1 MGPQPRPSLHPS
13 NLHGLYVDSTSTA
26 PELRHRIG
34 LELGGRTCKCGN
46 AVASGVVAA
55 VTAEASV
62 LEADAQGVLTA
73 IEAELRAEHAEYFA
87 AMHEETAEEATPA
100 EGSVENEEAAAAAA
114 EEARFAARVAAKAA
128 AAETSKPTGDNPVE
142 KEEAAPAEDDSVEDE
157 EAAAAADEEAATEQ
171 LRRRLRLSLVRSGCR
186 CSKRRMQL

>member
-1 MGPQPRPSLHPS
+1 MLVKELKAESLA
-13 NLHGLYVDSTSTA
+13 LGLYVDSTSTA

-46 AVASGVVAA
+46 AVASGVVSA

-87 AMHEETAEEATPA
+87 E
-100 EGSVENEEAAAAAA
+100 
-114 EEARFAARVAAKAA
+114 EEARFAARAEIEAVAAAREARFAAWVAA
-128 AAETSKPTGDNPVE
+128 AD
-142 KEEAAPAEDDSVEDE
+142 
-157 EAAAAADEEAATEQ
+157 EAAAATAAKKATAVTAEEKATRAALKE
-171 LRRRLRLSLVRSGCR
+171 
-186 CSKRRMQL
+186 RRMKA